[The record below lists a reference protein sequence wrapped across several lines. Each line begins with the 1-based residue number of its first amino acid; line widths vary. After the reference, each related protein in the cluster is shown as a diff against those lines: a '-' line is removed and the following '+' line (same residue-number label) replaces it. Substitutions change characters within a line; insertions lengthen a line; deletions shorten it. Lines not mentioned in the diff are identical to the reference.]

1 MKNSKY
7 SIWFGLKR
15 FFAAFID
22 VCLTLILTL
31 FVYFIVVEP
40 IFERTTEINQYREQ
54 YNEKYEEYGVM
65 IWSEEW
71 QSYVNN
77 PDATEE
83 QKEAFNN
90 DPIVKELYE
99 KINSIVYREFTV
111 SCTISTALI
120 FILVPMISKKG
131 TTVGKKALG
140 LIVVSTKKEELKKT
154 QVLVRE
160 ISFILIE
167 LVGGLI
173 TYGIIPLV
181 SLILIIINKK
191 SLHDYLSKTNV
202 KRILNS
208 TSDIVSE
215 EDDEYYKMIAKEQ
228 ARDLRVGG
236 KKND

>member
-1 MKNSKY
+1 
-7 SIWFGLKR
+7 
-15 FFAAFID
+15 
-22 VCLTLILTL
+22 
-31 FVYFIVVEP
+31 
-40 IFERTTEINQYREQ
+40 
-54 YNEKYEEYGVM
+54 
-65 IWSEEW
+65 
-71 QSYVNN
+71 
-77 PDATEE
+77 
-83 QKEAFNN
+83 
-90 DPIVKELYE
+90 
-99 KINSIVYREFTV
+99 
-111 SCTISTALI
+111 
-120 FILVPMISKKG
+120 MISKKG